1 MRPQLIFNRGRIFVG
16 AGGFWKAT
24 MSQPTTAQSP
34 LLRQLRVAKEDVA
47 AHYVPAIFIGLCY
60 MAITTM
66 WTLYSAYV
74 PVLLQVDFGLRVAA
88 IGLVMML
95 DNLLALLVQPWIGA
109 RSDRLRSRWGKRL
122 PIIVAGMP
130 LAALG
135 FALIPLAGRIFEGL
149 AGFMAI
155 VIVMLVSMAVMRVP
169 LFALMPDLTQPK
181 RRSTAN
187 GIINLFGGIGI
198 LIATLGLGWLYR
210 INRAGPFVA
219 GALLLVLSTLLL
231 AAVLPRLTQRYTV
244 DENGVE
250 NGEIS
255 TNSWRMLRDV
265 LADNWRGV
273 PLLLLAILLYTFG
286 INAIETYFTLYGR
299 SVLQITED
307 RALAILGLFFIT
319 YIVFSVP
326 AGLVGERFGRRRTMT
341 AGLLVISLLVFAAFF
356 LQSLPVMLA
365 IMPLGGV
372 AWALVNTNAL
382 PVVLAMSTPG
392 HAASTVGLFYATTTL
407 ASILSP
413 VANGWFIDMGG
424 DDYNLVILATSVAAG
439 LAALVLLLM
448 GRFQAAGSEQSTVNS
463 QQ

>member
-1 MRPQLIFNRGRIFVG
+1 M
-16 AGGFWKAT
+16 
-24 MSQPTTAQSP
+24 SP
-34 LLRQLRVAKEDVA
+34 LSTSRPPLVYQLRVAKEAVA

-60 MAITTM
+60 MAIATM

-74 PVLLQVDFGLRVAA
+74 PVLLQVDFGLRIAA

-109 RSDRLRSRWGKRL
+109 RSDRLRSRWGRRL

-130 LAALG
+130 LAAAG
-135 FALIPLAGRIFEGL
+135 FALIPLAGHIFDGL
-149 AGFMAI
+149 AGFIAI
-155 VIVMLVSMAVMRVP
+155 VMVMLVSMAIMRVP
-169 LFALMPDLTQPK
+169 LFALMPDLTQPEH
-181 RRSTAN
+181 RSTAN

-210 INRAGPFVA
+210 IDRAGPFMV
-219 GALLLVLSTLLL
+219 GAVLLVASTLLL
-231 AAVLPRLTQRYTV
+231 AAALPKLTQRYAV
-244 DENGVE
+244 GENGADDEV
-250 NGEIS
+250 IP
-255 TNSWRMLRDV
+255 TNSWRMLRNV
-265 LADNWRGV
+265 LADNWRSV

-286 INAIETYFTLYGR
+286 INAIETFFSLYGR

-307 RALAILGLFFIT
+307 SALAILGVFFVA
-319 YIVFSVP
+319 YILASIP
-326 AGLVGERFGRRRTMT
+326 AGMVGQRFGRRQTMT
-341 AGLLVISLLVFAAFF
+341 AGLAAISLLVLLAFF
-356 LQSLPVMLA
+356 LRSAPAMLA

-382 PVVLAMSTPG
+382 PVVLATSTPG

-413 VANGWFIDMGG
+413 VANGWFIDLGG
-424 DDYNLVILATSVAAG
+424 DNYNLAILSTSIAAG

-448 GRFQAAGSEQSTVNS
+448 GRLHRGSGGR
-463 QQ
+463 

>member
-1 MRPQLIFNRGRIFVG
+1 MAAGFGRHTSAWYTRVKSIMSPLS
-16 AGGFWKAT
+16 T
-24 MSQPTTAQSP
+24 SQPSLVSQVRA
-34 LLRQLRVAKEDVA
+34 AKEAVI
-47 AHYVPAIFIGLCY
+47 AHYMPAIFIGLCY

-130 LAALG
+130 VAAVG
-135 FALIPLAGRIFEGL
+135 FAMIPLAGRFFDSL
-149 AGFMAI
+149 AGFIGI
-155 VIVMLVSMAVMRVP
+155 VIVMLVSMAIMRVP
-169 LFALMPDLTQPK
+169 LFALMPDLTRPEH
-181 RRSTAN
+181 RSTAN

-210 INRAGPFVA
+210 INRAGPFAV

-231 AAVLPRLTQRYTV
+231 AAVLPKLTRRYSV
-244 DENGVE
+244 DENGIE
-250 NGEIS
+250 DGEIP

-286 INAIETYFTLYGR
+286 INAIETFFSLYGR
-299 SVLQITED
+299 SVLQIAEES
-307 RALAILGLFFIT
+307 ALMILGVFFIA
-319 YIVFSVP
+319 YIVASVP
-326 AGLVGERFGRRRTMT
+326 AGMVGERFGRRQTMT
-341 AGLLVISLLVFAAFF
+341 AGLAAIALLVLLAFF
-356 LQSLPVMLA
+356 LRSAPAMLA

-382 PVVLAMSTPG
+382 PVVLATSTPG

-413 VANGWFIDMGG
+413 VANGWFIDLGG
-424 DDYNLVILATSVAAG
+424 DNYNLAILSTSIAAG
-439 LAALVLLLM
+439 LAALVLLVM
-448 GRFQAAGSEQSTVNS
+448 GRLQRVSGDR
-463 QQ
+463 